1 MSHYPGQ
8 GYHGDGGGGGY
19 GYGPPS
25 GPPPPQQQYG
35 GYSGGQSG
43 GQRYPPPRY
52 PPPPGLDAYG
62 YPLPQGHHNY
72 AQHARAGPPPPS
84 APQQFGHGAPEGY
97 TFQYSNCT
105 GRRKALL
112 IGINYFNQ
120 NGELRGCVNDVHNVS
135 AFLVE
140 RYGYKREDM
149 VILTDD
155 QSNPVMIPTRENII
169 RAMGWLVSN
178 AQPNDALFL
187 HYSGHGGQVED
198 VDGDEDDGYDECIY
212 PVDHTEAGP
221 IVDDEIHYR
230 VVKPLGQGVRLT
242 AIFDS
247 CHSATVMDLPYV
259 YSTKGV
265 LKEPNLAREAASG
278 IFDAFKAYSSGDMAG
293 AAGSIFSFA
302 KTAFRG
308 DDAYVKTKE
317 TRTSPADVIMWSGS
331 KDDQT
336 SADATINAKATG
348 AMSWAF
354 ISAIK
359 ANPKQSYVE
368 LLNSVRDIL
377 ETKYTQK
384 PQLSSSHPID
394 TDLLFIM

>member
-1 MSHYPGQ
+1 MSYYPGQ
-8 GYHGDGGGGGY
+8 GYHGGGGGGGY
-19 GYGPPS
+19 GYAPPP
-25 GPPPPQQQYG
+25 GPPPPQQEYG
-35 GYSGGQSG
+35 GYSGGHSG
-43 GQRYPPPRY
+43 GPRYPPPSY

-62 YPLPQGHHNY
+62 YRLPQGQHHY
-72 AQHARAGPPPPS
+72 AEHARAGPPPPS
-84 APQQFGHGAPEGY
+84 TPQQFGHGAPEGY

-120 NGELRGCVNDVHNVS
+120 EGELRGCINDVHNVS

-155 QSNPVMIPTRENII
+155 QSNPAMIPTRENMI

-198 VDGDEDDGYDECIY
+198 LDGDEDDGYDECIY
-212 PVDHTEAGP
+212 PVDHSEAGP
-221 IVDDEIHYR
+221 IIDDEIHFR
-230 VVKPLGQGVRLT
+230 VVKPLVQGVRLT

-265 LKEPNLAREAASG
+265 LKEPNLAKEAASG
-278 IFDAFKAYSSGDMAG
+278 LFDAFRAYSSGDLAG
-293 AAGSIFSFA
+293 AAGSVFGLA

-308 DDAYVKTKE
+308 DDAYEKTKD

-336 SADATINAKATG
+336 SADATINAQATG